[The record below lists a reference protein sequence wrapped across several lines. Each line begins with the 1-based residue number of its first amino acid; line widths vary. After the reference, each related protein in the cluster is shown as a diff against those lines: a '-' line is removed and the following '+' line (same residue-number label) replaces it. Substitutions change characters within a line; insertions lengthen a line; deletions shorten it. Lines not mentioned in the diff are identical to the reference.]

1 MDDFVTELTSEHGLF
16 AGLFV
21 ALLVFFGK
29 YINKHNKE
37 VVKMNH
43 GLGKRLNEVERYV
56 KDTLVEILV
65 ETRAVLTHSTKINE
79 MALRELQKKQ
89 GDLTVTDT
97 QELNKVQLKKLVAEC
112 LNDSKK

>member
-1 MDDFVTELTSEHGLF
+1 MEKFLIELTSQQGVF

-29 YINKHNKE
+29 YIKNHNQE
-37 VVKMNH
+37 IVKLNH
-43 GLGKRLNEVERYV
+43 GLGKRLNEVEKYV

-89 GDLTVTDT
+89 GDKAMTDT
-97 QELNKVQLKKLVAEC
+97 QELDKIELKKLVEEC
-112 LNDSKK
+112 IKEKK